1 MKLYNTLTRKIEEV
15 KPINPPNIFL
25 YTCGPTVYD
34 YTHIGHMRA
43 FVVNDLLKRV
53 LDYNGFKVKRVMNI
67 TDVGHL
73 TGDDDTGSDKLEKGA
88 KKSNKTV
95 WEVAK
100 FFTDY
105 FFETTDALNILRPDI
120 TCKATDHIPE
130 MIEIIKKLFV
140 KGLAYETKEA
150 VYFNIEKFPNYGNL
164 SGQKIS
170 EKLKGVREDIFV
182 DPENIISENEIALVL
197 EAAKNEGFITEYFIQ
212 TNIVEDKNWNEEYEK
227 NVKVIEVSERLVIKP
242 SFKEYNTKGNQI
254 VITIDPKMSFG
265 TGEHETTKLILT
277 ILEKYI
283 SPGDFVLDVGSGTG
297 ILAIASVLLGGKKA
311 IGIDNDEWCLLN
323 GNENVK
329 LNSLEEKV
337 EIRLGEISQI
347 EEKNFDL
354 ILANIN
360 KHILLEVATHI
371 KSKIKKTGK
380 LILSGL
386 LESDAD
392 EILSIYSLSQF
403 EMIEK
408 KQFGDWIAIVFKVS
422 NSH

>member
-1 MKLYNTLTRKIEEV
+1 MKKFIQYTVSTTPQNNELISGMLWQFDFAGITEV
-15 KPINPPNIFL
+15 DN
-25 YTCGPTVYD
+25 
-34 YTHIGHMRA
+34 
-43 FVVNDLLKRV
+43 LL
-53 LDYNGFKVKRVMNI
+53 N
-67 TDVGHL
+67 
-73 TGDDDTGSDKLEKGA
+73 
-88 KKSNKTV
+88 
-95 WEVAK
+95 
-100 FFTDY
+100 
-105 FFETTDALNILRPDI
+105 
-120 TCKATDHIPE
+120 
-130 MIEIIKKLFV
+130 
-140 KGLAYETKEA
+140 
-150 VYFNIEKFPNYGNL
+150 
-164 SGQKIS
+164 
-170 EKLKGVREDIFV
+170 IFV

-197 EAAKNEGFITEYFIQ
+197 EAAKNEGFITEYFIH
-212 TNIVEDKNWNEEYEK
+212 TSIVEDKNWNEEYEK

-242 SFKEYNTKGNQI
+242 SFKEYNPKENQI

-297 ILAIASVLLGGKKA
+297 ILAIASVMLGAKKA

-329 LNSLEEKV
+329 LNSLEGKV

-360 KHILLEVATHI
+360 KHILLEVTPHI

-380 LILSGL
+380 LIFSGL

-392 EILSIYSLSQF
+392 EILSKYSLSQF